1 MLTYLMMAR
10 LLSSIFILLALFSCE
25 TPTTFDGLVTLRFQT
40 TNRDFTRATMAD
52 YFAKLN
58 VMVFDA
64 QGNRVFDKAKTQT
77 STDSDFGTMPL
88 KLSDGTYTVVAVGHS
103 SKNSATI
110 KSQEVVQFTASNG
123 EKLTDTFCACQQIT
137 VPVDSSTGYI
147 IDMYRAVA
155 MVQFHFTDS
164 VIPDGFE
171 RVKIDYTGGS
181 ANFNPTTLEGIT
193 KSTQSEL
200 RLSNEINLYQAFTF
214 PYLSDTG
221 VLKMTVSALD
231 NDGAVIRSR
240 QFNEVPVTRNRI
252 TTFSGPFF
260 ENGDGQFT
268 QSGFGFLI
276 HADWDGED
284 IYEF

>member
-1 MLTYLMMAR
+1 MWLTSDSMKR
-10 LLSSIFILLALFSCE
+10 FILFILSLFILSCE

-40 TNRDFTRATMAD
+40 TNRDFTRATMSD
-52 YFAKLN
+52 YFSKLN

-64 QGNRVFDKAKTQT
+64 QGNRVFDKVKTQT

-110 KSQEVVQFTASNG
+110 KSPEVVQFTASNG

-137 VPVDSSTGYI
+137 VPMDSSTGYI

-155 MVQFHFTDS
+155 MVQFHFIDS

-193 KSTQSEL
+193 KSTQTEL
-200 RLSNEINLYQAFTF
+200 RLSNDLNLYQAFTF

-221 VLKMTVSALD
+221 VLKMTVSALA
-231 NDGAVIRSR
+231 NDGSVIRSR

-260 ENGDGQFT
+260 EDGDGQFT

>member
-1 MLTYLMMAR
+1 MWLTSDSMKR
-10 LLSSIFILLALFSCE
+10 FILFILSFLIFSCE

>member
-1 MLTYLMMAR
+1 MWLTSDSMKR
-10 LLSSIFILLALFSCE
+10 FILFILSLFILSCE

-52 YFAKLN
+52 YFSKLN

-64 QGNRVFDKAKTQT
+64 QGNRVFDKVKTQT

-110 KSQEVVQFTASNG
+110 KSPEVVQFTASNG

-164 VIPDGFE
+164 VMPDGFE

-193 KSTQSEL
+193 KSTQTEL
-200 RLSNEINLYQAFTF
+200 RLSNDLNLYQAFTF
-214 PYLSDTG
+214 PYLADTG
-221 VLKMTVSALD
+221 VLKMTVSALA
-231 NDGAVIRSR
+231 NDGSVIRSR

-252 TTFSGPFF
+252 TTFTGPFF

>member
-1 MLTYLMMAR
+1 MKR
-10 LLSSIFILLALFSCE
+10 FILFILSLFILSCE

-40 TNRDFTRATMAD
+40 TNRDFTRATMSD
-52 YFAKLN
+52 YFSKLN

-64 QGNRVFDKAKTQT
+64 QGNRVFDKVKTQT

-110 KSQEVVQFTASNG
+110 KSPEVVQFTASNG

-137 VPVDSSTGYI
+137 VPMDSSTGYI

-155 MVQFHFTDS
+155 MVQFHFIDS

-193 KSTQSEL
+193 KSTQTEL
-200 RLSNEINLYQAFTF
+200 RLSNDLNLYQAFTF

-221 VLKMTVSALD
+221 VLKMTVSALA
-231 NDGAVIRSR
+231 NDGSVIRSR

-260 ENGDGQFT
+260 EDGDGQFT

>member
-1 MLTYLMMAR
+1 MWLTSDSMKR
-10 LLSSIFILLALFSCE
+10 FLLFILSFLIFSCE

-64 QGNRVFDKAKTQT
+64 QGNRVFDKVKTQV
-77 STDSDFGTMPL
+77 STDSDFGTMAM

-200 RLSNEINLYQAFTF
+200 RLSNDLNLYQAFTF

>member
-1 MLTYLMMAR
+1 MWLTSDSMKR
-10 LLSSIFILLALFSCE
+10 FILFILSLFILSCE

-40 TNRDFTRATMAD
+40 TNRDFTRATMSD
-52 YFAKLN
+52 YFSKLN

-64 QGNRVFDKAKTQT
+64 QGNRVFDKVKTQT

-110 KSQEVVQFTASNG
+110 KSPEVVQFTASNG

-137 VPVDSSTGYI
+137 VPMDSSTGYI

-155 MVQFHFTDS
+155 MVQFHFIDS

-193 KSTQSEL
+193 KYTQTEL
-200 RLSNEINLYQAFTF
+200 RLSNDLNLYQAFTF

-221 VLKMTVSALD
+221 VLKMTVSALA
-231 NDGAVIRSR
+231 NDGSVIRSR

-260 ENGDGQFT
+260 EDGDGQFT

>member
-1 MLTYLMMAR
+1 MWLTSDSMKR
-10 LLSSIFILLALFSCE
+10 FILFILSFLIFSCE

-110 KSQEVVQFTASNG
+110 KSPEVVQFTASNG

-137 VPVDSSTGYI
+137 VPVDSSTGYT

>member
-1 MLTYLMMAR
+1 MKR
-10 LLSSIFILLALFSCE
+10 FILFILSLFILSCE

-52 YFAKLN
+52 YFSKLN

-64 QGNRVFDKAKTQT
+64 QGNRVFDKVKTQT

-110 KSQEVVQFTASNG
+110 KSPTVCQFTASNG

-200 RLSNEINLYQAFTF
+200 RLSNDLNLYQAFTF
-214 PYLSDTG
+214 PYLADTG
-221 VLKMTVSALD
+221 VLKMTVSALA
-231 NDGAVIRSR
+231 NDGSVIRSR

-260 ENGDGQFT
+260 VDGDGQFT